1 MSFNYLTL
9 LELTFELVT
18 SINLLNTSAALKEH

>member
-18 SINLLNTSAALKEH
+18 SINLLNTGAALKEH